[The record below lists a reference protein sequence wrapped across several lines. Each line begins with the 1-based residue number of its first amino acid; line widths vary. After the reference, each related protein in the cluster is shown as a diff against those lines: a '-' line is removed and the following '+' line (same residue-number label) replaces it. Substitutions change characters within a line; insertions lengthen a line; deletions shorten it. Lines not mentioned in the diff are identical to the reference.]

1 MQLDAALTFT
11 FHSSVHARVRGISF
25 KYLLC
30 QYRYTDVDERHTKN
44 TTLHSG
50 FCSDSNWKIKL
61 NDWLDC
67 IYYLSCVAQNVCLLF
82 ALRVSECLD
91 FELKPRG
98 FKATNDKEQMLCF
111 CFCSVS
117 STLLII
123 FHHSQEFENASKA
136 YGALEQKSPLF
147 DTCNTWWC
155 WWEKHMHPT
164 QI

>member
-1 MQLDAALTFT
+1 M
-11 FHSSVHARVRGISF
+11 
-25 KYLLC
+25 
-30 QYRYTDVDERHTKN
+30 
-44 TTLHSG
+44 
-50 FCSDSNWKIKL
+50 
-61 NDWLDC
+61 DC

-82 ALRVSECLD
+82 ALRVSECLN

-164 QI
+164 QIYSHIVLQLHFNLFTGTDFTHKSITSFSRTRCSWGSPID